1 MLTATDEAAEAGT
14 ACQDGMELAPVDVK
28 TQPVLELA
36 GNFANVLPAP
46 TSKSP
51 EV

>member
-1 MLTATDEAAEAGT
+1 MLTATDEAAEDGT
-14 ACQDGMELAPVDVK
+14 ACQDGMEPAPVEVK
-28 TQPVLELA
+28 THPVLDDV

-51 EV
+51 VV